1 MSHFPLSFPN
11 IIVLQ
16 RIPDIHPWIKS
27 VVYQQGSSQESGLE
41 AVEIDDL
48 ASIPEVKL
56 TATAV
61 TSFVG
66 GYLYSRQ
73 DSAAIAVIT
82 AIIAIALGMLF
93 CCGVVGRRPGDDI
106 GPGPFLAKPITP
118 PRPRGPG
125 YPALRRTN
133 LSGSPSMNPRDE
145 WQGLP
150 TPLRQPASTQHWTGL
165 DSTGLDWTDGV
176 DGLD

>member
-1 MSHFPLSFPN
+1 MCFCFSLRAQPR
-11 IIVLQ
+11 LQ
-16 RIPDIHPWIKS
+16 LGPTDSIHAKTCPHIL
-27 VVYQQGSSQESGLE
+27 VQ
-41 AVEIDDL
+41 
-48 ASIPEVKL
+48 
-56 TATAV
+56 
-61 TSFVG
+61 
-66 GYLYSRQ
+66 
-73 DSAAIAVIT
+73 
-82 AIIAIALGMLF
+82 
-93 CCGVVGRRPGDDI
+93 
-106 GPGPFLAKPITP
+106 FLAKPITP